1 MAACAGRDTY
11 YCRCGKACDN
21 GKIVAPTLRERR
33 HSSLRLP
40 KIFHTLPLLC
50 LIFPGGK
57 AVGASTDPYLDAQP
71 LYSFNQSPLVQ
82 IYGLPALGGA
92 RVLGRDESNLAI
104 HLQIAN
110 NYTGAANQTEILNL
124 DGETHRL
131 SLAWHQGLGNGTEW
145 GFELPYLTHNG
156 GFLDSTIEH
165 WHKTLGLPNGGRDN
179 TPHNL
184 IDYRYTR
191 NGVDLIRVDHPAS
204 GMGDLRLSA
213 AKQLAIPESSGGGIM
228 ALRASLKLPTG
239 NDTELLGSGSTDLAL
254 WLSAASTRPPNTWN
268 LYGGGGVLLMSKG
281 DVLPSQQR
289 NQVAFGTLG
298 SSRKLFPSVA
308 VNVQLDA
315 HSPFYDRTS
324 FRQMSAYAAQ
334 GLLGLNWEFQP
345 RRYMEFSVSEDV
357 MVDTSPD
364 VVFNLSLAFAF

>member
-1 MAACAGRDTY
+1 M
-11 YCRCGKACDN
+11 
-21 GKIVAPTLRERR
+21 
-33 HSSLRLP
+33 RLT
-40 KIFHTLPLLC
+40 KKFHTLPLLC
-50 LIFPGGK
+50 LIFLSGK
-57 AVGASTDPYLDAQP
+57 AVGASTSPYLDTRP

-82 IYGLPALGGA
+82 IYGLPALGEA
-92 RVLGRDESNLAI
+92 RVLGADESNLAI

-110 NYTGAANQTEILNL
+110 NFTGSSNQTESLNL

-131 SLAWHQGLGNGTEW
+131 SLAWRRGLGNGTEW

-156 GFLDSTIEH
+156 GFLDSTIER
-165 WHKTLGLPNGGRDN
+165 WHETFGLPNGGRDN
-179 TPHNL
+179 SPRNR

-191 NGVDLIRVDHPAS
+191 NGVDLIHVDHPVS

-213 AKQLAIPESSGGGIM
+213 AKQLAVPESSGGGIM

-254 WLSAASTRPPNTWN
+254 WLSAASTHPPTSWN
-268 LYGGGGVLLMSKG
+268 LYGGGGVLLMSTG
-281 DVLPSQQR
+281 NVLPSQRR

-298 SSRKLFPSVA
+298 FSRKFFPNIA
-308 VNVQLDA
+308 VNAQLDA
-315 HSPFYDRTS
+315 HSPFYDGTS
-324 FRQMSAYAAQ
+324 FRQISAYAAQ

-345 RRYMEFSVSEDV
+345 RHYVEFSVSEDV
-357 MVDTSPD
+357 LVDTSPD